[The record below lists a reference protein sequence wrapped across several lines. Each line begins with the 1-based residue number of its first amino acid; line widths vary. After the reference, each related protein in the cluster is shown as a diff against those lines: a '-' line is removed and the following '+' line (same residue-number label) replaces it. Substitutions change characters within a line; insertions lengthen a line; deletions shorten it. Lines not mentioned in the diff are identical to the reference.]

1 LEYKTEKRKK
11 KKKRNKLNISINI
24 TLYPL
29 INLINKMQKKSQPHI
44 REQLD
49 TLTITEK
56 DANTWPG
63 LKQAPLLLNSRLLLT
78 EKQFAHAVRNELVH
92 AHTEGERERTGIPT
106 TQRSWRFPGLSAPR
120 LLNFASRTTIS
131 ATLSY

>member
-11 KKKRNKLNISINI
+11 KKKRNKLNLRLHI

-78 EKQFAHAVRNELVH
+78 EKQFAHALRNELVH
-92 AHTEGERERTGIPT
+92 AHTEGERERERENRNSYH
-106 TQRSWRFPGLSAPR
+106 TQKLAFPR
-120 LLNFASRTTIS
+120 IIS
-131 ATLSY
+131 SQIAEFCFQDNY

>member
-11 KKKRNKLNISINI
+11 KKKRNKLNLRLHI

-78 EKQFAHAVRNELVH
+78 EKQFAHALRNELVH
-92 AHTEGERERTGIPT
+92 AHTEGEREREREREQEFLPHKEAGVSQDYQLPDC
-106 TQRSWRFPGLSAPR
+106 
-120 LLNFASRTTIS
+120 
-131 ATLSY
+131 